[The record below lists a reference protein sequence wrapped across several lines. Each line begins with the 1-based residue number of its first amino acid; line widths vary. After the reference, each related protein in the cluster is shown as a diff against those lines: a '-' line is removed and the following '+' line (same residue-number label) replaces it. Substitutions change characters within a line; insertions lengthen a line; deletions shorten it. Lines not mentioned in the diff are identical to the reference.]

1 MHFVLFPSPS
11 EVRIVT
17 HNHMDHTGLSSPDG
31 AWIVTDW
38 ATVAVIGDGGFPSPD
53 GAWIVTQLCRKD
65 RQDIFYFRPLTGRGL

>member
-31 AWIVTDW
+31 AWIVT
-38 ATVAVIGDGGFPSPD
+38 S
-53 GAWIVTQLCRKD
+53 KNS
-65 RQDIFYFRPLTGRGL
+65 LTELV

>member
-31 AWIVTDW
+31 AWIVTINRLEIKNF
-38 ATVAVIGDGGFPSPD
+38 V
-53 GAWIVTQLCRKD
+53 QN
-65 RQDIFYFRPLTGRGL
+65 FRPLTGRGL

>member
-31 AWIVTDW
+31 AWIVTVLL
-38 ATVAVIGDGGFPSPD
+38 TMKLAVVWLSVP
-53 GAWIVTQLCRKD
+53 
-65 RQDIFYFRPLTGRGL
+65 